1 MSGLRVKHFFSAF
14 HYGRLPSLFAPLNAP
29 TKSEAAM
36 ISQLTLAIAI
46 VVAFVIGAVLIF
58 RTVQDM
64 RSVHKAVKRERA
76 RSAEIGGSDGN

>member
-1 MSGLRVKHFFSAF
+1 
-14 HYGRLPSLFAPLNAP
+14 
-29 TKSEAAM
+29 M
-36 ISQLTLAIAI
+36 ISQSTLAIAI

-76 RSAEIGGSDGN
+76 RSAEIGGSDAE